1 MIVSNELKDR
11 MKEIRNIEN
20 EYGLMVFRMGLSHL
34 VDTGHKH
41 FTGAYV
47 EEGIRQITA
56 QGEADKANGVHP
68 VMSVEFQC
76 AILRCA
82 ASLARFSIWTL
93 FAYIKKHMEVSNL

>member
-1 MIVSNELKDR
+1 MSNEMKER
-11 MKEIRNIEN
+11 MKAIRDIEN
-20 EYGLMVFRMGLSHL
+20 EYGLMLFGMALSHL

-41 FTGAYV
+41 FTDSYV

-82 ASLARFSIWTL
+82 AALARFSIWTI
-93 FAYIKKHMEVSNL
+93 FAYIKKHMEVSGL